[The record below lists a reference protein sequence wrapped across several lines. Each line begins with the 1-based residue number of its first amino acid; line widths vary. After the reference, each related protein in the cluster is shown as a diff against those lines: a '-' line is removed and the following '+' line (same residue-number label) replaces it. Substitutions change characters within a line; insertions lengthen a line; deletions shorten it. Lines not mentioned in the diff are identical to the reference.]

1 KYMHVLPAD
10 GVRELLFRIPALL
23 LGNIALAL
31 VLALLVGWR
40 FIRSVRP
47 LIQGIHDLAKERI
60 VHVAPKGVFRDL
72 ARSINQASLLL
83 QAKNKA
89 LKERERPVPTGL
101 PASPTMSGRPSPWC
115 WAMPA
120 SWRKMKRCLGR
131 SGKRPGSSAGRVKN
145 CATSSMI

>member
-1 KYMHVLPAD
+1 RSYSIADVARFSRYYLMDYPVLSWKHGEGLVVVGYPKGSLGKYMHVLPAD

-60 VHVAPKGVFRDL
+60 VHVEPKGVFRDL

-83 QAKNKA
+83 QRSEEHTSE
-89 LKERERPVPTGL
+89 LQSRENLVCRL
-101 PASPTMSGRPSPWC
+101 LLE
-115 WAMPA
+115 
-120 SWRKMKRCLGR
+120 KK
-131 SGKRPGSSAGRVKN
+131 
-145 CATSSMI
+145 